1 MDIQLILTA
10 VSTVGFP
17 IVGCCALAYFFA
29 KTTNNYR
36 DDLKQQNAE
45 HKEEIKNLAD
55 VIQRN
60 TLVIQSLIDKLDKD

>member
-10 VSTVGFP
+10 ISTVGFP

-55 VIQRN
+55 VINRN

>member
-36 DDLKQQNAE
+36 EDLKQQNAE
-45 HKEEIKNLAD
+45 HRDEIRNLAE
-55 VIQRN
+55 VINRN
-60 TLVIQSLIDKLDKD
+60 TLVIQSLCDKLDKE

>member
-45 HKEEIKNLAD
+45 HKEEIKNLSE